1 MAKRKIKEKTVDGIR
16 RNILEGVG
24 YGKPPKSTRFKKG
37 VSGNPAG
44 RPRKEPVMDAGIRA
58 AILEES
64 KRTVT
69 VQENGGTS
77 QISTRDAV
85 IRSQFKSAA
94 QGNPYAQERFLKRV
108 EQAEKEEMAAIEA
121 VNVAAEIYIAT
132 RREEIEAAIQ
142 AGNPVPEFL
151 PHPDDVI
158 VEPGKPW
165 KVDGPTDEQTAELIK
180 RACAAR
186 DLLLMQ
192 HIYEERNGPEG
203 PALVSLALMF
213 IVNQALPKRMQLD
226 ESAVSFSR
234 FRRLPN
240 AKLQKLIREALR
252 ELDVKE

>member
-64 KRTVT
+64 KRNVT
-69 VQENGGTS
+69 VQENGETS
-77 QISTRDAV
+77 QISARDAV
-85 IRSQFKSAA
+85 IRSQLKSAA
-94 QGNPYAQERFLKRV
+94 KGNAYAQERFLKRV
-108 EQAEKEEMAAIEA
+108 EQAEKEEMAELEI
-121 VNVAAEIYIAT
+121 VNAAAEIYIAD
-132 RREEIEAAIQ
+132 RRGEIEAAQ
-142 AGNPVPEFL
+142 EAGEPVPQFF

-158 VEPGKPW
+158 VEPGKHPEI
-165 KVDGPTDEQTAELIK
+165 DGPVDAQTAEMVDY
-180 RACAAR
+180 ACAAR

-203 PALVSLALMF
+203 PALVNLALMF

-226 ESAVSFSR
+226 DSAVLFSR

-240 AKLQKLIREALR
+240 AKLQKLIREVLR